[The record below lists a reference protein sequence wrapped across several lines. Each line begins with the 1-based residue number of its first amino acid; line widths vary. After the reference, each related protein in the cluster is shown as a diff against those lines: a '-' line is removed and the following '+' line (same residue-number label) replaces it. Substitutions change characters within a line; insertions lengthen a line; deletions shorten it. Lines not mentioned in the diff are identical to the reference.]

1 MIDAELP
8 RVVVDGQIQPRDCAI
23 RLFVERSGCETV
35 RAASA
40 RRAQRPRERALVDGF
55 LRRGALSARKGG
67 RSIAQPAGRRMLVTG
82 GHAPACETLV
92 TTNPWR
98 S

>member
-1 MIDAELP
+1 MPVPSGKEGQTSTAAIDVLFANLASHFDGWREAE
-8 RVVVDGQIQPRDCAI
+8 RRCHV
-23 RLFVERSGCETV
+23 
-35 RAASA
+35 SA
-40 RRAQRPRERALVDGF
+40 Q
-55 LRRGALSARKGG
+55 GG
-67 RSIAQPAGRRMLVTG
+67 RLTAQPAGRRMLVTG